1 MSALERYD
9 FLVLALA
16 CLVPSAIVYA
26 RRPDLRGPMRR
37 MALASLPFALTER
50 LFYRTYWTPQF
61 LGDLIAVLGFG
72 VEDVLFVVGLAG
84 FTSTAYP
91 FALGRRL
98 APDPRGRPS
107 AGAAV
112 GLLLAVL
119 GGAVAAHALGVPM
132 IYACLGAMAVGV
144 CALVARRPELARP
157 AIVGGALSTVV
168 YGGICLVYGAA
179 LPGVFARVW
188 HTERFFARFVA
199 GVPLE
204 EFLYGFASGAI
215 ATVFL
220 PTVLGLRFVDA
231 GAPALTRG

>member
-16 CLVPSAIVYA
+16 CLVPSLVVYA
-26 RRPDLRGPMRR
+26 RRADLRGPMRR
-37 MALASLPFALTER
+37 MALASLPFALTEQ
-50 LFYRTYWTPQF
+50 LFHPTYWSPHF
-61 LGDLIAVLGFG
+61 LWDLVDVIGFG
-72 VEDVLFVVGLAG
+72 VEDLVFVVGLAG

-107 AGAAV
+107 TRAAL
-112 GLLLAVL
+112 GLLAAVL
-119 GGAVAAHALGVPM
+119 GGAVAAHALGAPM

-144 CALVARRPELARP
+144 FALVARRPELAVP
-157 AIVGGALSTVV
+157 AAVGGALSTAV
-168 YGGICLVYGAA
+168 YGGICLAYAAA
-179 LPGVFARVW
+179 LPGVFDRVW
-188 HTERFFARFVA
+188 HTERFLDRFVA

-204 EFLYGFASGAI
+204 ELLYGFASGAI

-231 GAPALTRG
+231 DDPLTRG